1 MKLKTLL
8 GYASGSAA
16 GALLSFIT
24 LPALAWSFSQADV
37 GKLVMLQVVCSLVAI
52 IFSLGLDQAYVRE
65 YHEVEH
71 KSALAKQC
79 LLPGLCLL
87 TLFCLLILIFQ
98 QSLSPY
104 FLGSNNNEYY
114 ILAVIGCFA
123 LFFERFFSV
132 FIRMQ
137 EWATAFSVT
146 KVMPKLFFLAFVIA
160 AYFNQQLQQLPL
172 LLTVQVFCWF
182 VAVVVMAVF
191 LRRILQAALYAA
203 KSTTRLRPL
212 LSFGLPLVLNGIAF
226 WGLTYVD
233 RLMLA
238 QYASFAD
245 VGLYAVAAGFAGVAM
260 LFQQIFATV
269 WHPTIYRWVS
279 EGVQIERVTTISAL
293 LQLFSFLLIAL
304 VGCLSWLIS
313 YFLPQSY
320 SAIEFII
327 VACMVQP
334 LFLMISEVSGIGISV
349 SRATKLLPVIT
360 IAALLLNVCLNYWLI
375 PLYGAAG
382 AAVATAVSTALYLLL
397 KTELSWR
404 LWRAQP
410 KGRLYLCM
418 LMVLIGCI
426 VQALNSNIATL
437 YFVAMWAALAAFLL
451 YVYKEE
457 LLKLKPLT
465 IGLS

>member
-1 MKLKTLL
+1 MKVKTLL

-16 GALLSFIT
+16 GAILSFVT
-24 LPALAWSFSQADV
+24 LPALAWSFSQDDV

-52 IFSLGLDQAYVRE
+52 VFSLGLDQAYVRE

-79 LLPGLCLL
+79 LLPGLYLL
-87 TLFCLLILIFQ
+87 TLFCLLVLIFQ
-98 QSLSPY
+98 QSLSPF
-104 FLGSNNNEYY
+104 FLGNNNSVYFN
-114 ILAVIGCFA
+114 LAVIGCFV
-123 LFFERFFSV
+123 LYLERFFSV

-137 EWATAFSVT
+137 EWVIAFSVT
-146 KVMPKLFFLAFVIA
+146 KVMPKLFFLSFVIA
-160 AYFNQQLQQLPL
+160 AYFYLQLQQLSL
-172 LLTVQVFCWF
+172 LLTAQVFCWF
-182 VAVVVMAVF
+182 FAVVVMTVF
-191 LRRILQAALYAA
+191 LRRILKTALCAR
-203 KSTTRLRPL
+203 KTPTKLRPL

-238 QYASFAD
+238 QYASFAE
-245 VGLYAVAAGFAGVAM
+245 VGLYAMAAGFAGVAM

-304 VGCLSWLIS
+304 IGCLSWLITH
-313 YFLPQSY
+313 FLPQSY

-360 IAALLLNVCLNYWLI
+360 IAALLLNVGLNLWLI

-382 AAVATAVSTALYLLL
+382 AAAATAVSTALYLLL

-410 KGRLYLCM
+410 RARLYLSM
-418 LMVLIGCI
+418 LLVVTGCI
-426 VQALNSNIATL
+426 VQALSSNIGTL
-437 YFVAMWAALAAFLL
+437 YFVAMWAAFSAFLL
-451 YVYKEE
+451 YIYKEE

-465 IGLS
+465 FGLS

>member
-16 GALLSFIT
+16 GAILSFVT

-37 GKLVMLQVVCSLVAI
+37 GKLVMLQVFCSLVAVV
-52 IFSLGLDQAYVRE
+52 FSLGLDQAYVRE

-71 KSALAKQC
+71 KSALAKRC

-87 TLFCLLILIFQ
+87 TLFCSLVLIFH
-98 QSLSPY
+98 QSLSPF
-104 FLGSNNNEYY
+104 FLGSNNNFYI
-114 ILAVIGCFA
+114 ILAVIGCFV
-123 LFFERFFSV
+123 LYFERFFSV

-146 KVMPKLFFLAFVIA
+146 KVMPKLFFLSFVIA
-160 AYFNQQLQQLPL
+160 AYFYLKLQQLSL
-172 LLTVQVFCWF
+172 LLTAQVFCWF
-182 VAVVVMAVF
+182 VAVVVMTVF
-191 LRRILQAALYAA
+191 LRRMLKSSLYSY
-203 KSTTRLRPL
+203 KTTTKLRPL

-238 QYASFAD
+238 QYASFAE
-245 VGLYAVAAGFAGVAM
+245 VGLYAMAAGFAGVAM

-304 VGCLSWLIS
+304 IGCLSWLIT
-313 YFLPQSY
+313 YVLPQSY
-320 SAIEFII
+320 STIEFIV

-334 LFLMISEVSGIGISV
+334 LFLMVSEVAGIGISV
-349 SRATKLLPVIT
+349 SRETKLLPVIT
-360 IAALLLNVCLNYWLI
+360 IAALLLNVGLNLWLVPI
-375 PLYGAAG
+375 YGAAG
-382 AAVATAVSTALYLLL
+382 AAAATAISTALYLLL
-397 KTELSWR
+397 KTELSGR
-404 LWRAQP
+404 LWHAQP
-410 KGRLYLCM
+410 KVRLYLCIVV
-418 LMVLIGCI
+418 VLTGCI
-426 VQALNSNIATL
+426 LQALNSNVATF
-437 YFVAMWAALAAFLL
+437 YFVAMWAAFSALVL
-451 YVYKEE
+451 YAYKDV
-457 LLKLKPLT
+457 LPQLKRLIL
-465 IGLS
+465 GVL